1 MLKTLIDNDRSFF
14 MRNKLIYLFLILC
27 FLMLTSFYFRPE
39 LLGYDGNLTL
49 YSKSYSSLAKVSDF
63 TFYYTGETLTL
74 TNSSDA
80 RKIIEDFKASPVFC
94 YSTESGEST
103 YYYTDKIKVYKVIN
117 GKKVNLH
124 IHVEN
129 NKATVGSPI
138 IYGSY

>member
-1 MLKTLIDNDRSFF
+1 

-39 LLGYDGNLTL
+39 LLGYDGDLTL
-49 YSKSYSSLAKVSDF
+49 YSKSYSSLAKRSGF

-74 TNSSDA
+74 KNQNDVN
-80 RKIIEDFKASPVFC
+80 KIVNDLKAKPVFC
-94 YSTESGEST
+94 YSSTNGESR
-103 YYYTDKIKVYKVIN
+103 YYYSDKIRIYKIID

-129 NKATVGSPI
+129 NKTTVGSPI